1 MPNIVQIDWTMN
13 EMKLSLINIEM
24 SEALPYEKK
33 VLDEI
38 GNRSLGMNMFNLE
51 MVQYVLPYLM
61 EEDDLERLYFEIEK
75 YYMECKNEKNR
86 DLEELLTPNYA
97 SHLQDQIVFSNSGK
111 QYVMKYER
119 IVRDV
124 IQMTGLE
131 RRVERFFKRFI
142 TNITQYPIDL
152 ILMDENV
159 DQNRWLKNYVQT
171 LFKDQTVCVGMNDEL
186 LGRLHKEQRLPYTE
200 QLILCHK
207 GQEITLLTQEELVK
221 DEISVSKEFTLKF
234 ALDAAIEITIIR
246 RWRQDGVSEQRE
258 LANEH
263 FYHPI
268 FYTGDRMRIEV
279 SKKKDTYNFKLV
291 HLDTGMEMN
300 F

>member
-1 MPNIVQIDWTMN
+1 MPNIVQIGWTMD
-13 EMKLSLINIEM
+13 EMKLSLINVDMPM
-24 SEALPYEKK
+24 SSVNENKI
-33 VLDEI
+33 LDEM
-38 GNRSLGMNMFNLE
+38 GNKSLGMNMFNLE
-51 MVQYVLPYLM
+51 IVQYVLPYLM
-61 EEDDLERLYFEIEK
+61 EVDYLESLFFEIEK
-75 YYMECKNEKNR
+75 YYIESKNQKNI
-86 DLEELLTPNYA
+86 DLEELLNPNYA
-97 SHLQDQIVFSNSGK
+97 RNLQDKIVFSNSGK

-119 IVRDV
+119 IVREV

-131 RRVERFFKRFI
+131 RRVERFFRRFI

-152 ILMDENV
+152 IVIDENV
-159 DQNRWLKNYVQT
+159 DQNRWLKNYIQT
-171 LFKDQTVCVGMNDEL
+171 LFKDQTVCIGMNDEL
-186 LGRLHKEQRLPYTE
+186 IDRLHKEQILPYTA

-207 GQEITLLTQEELVK
+207 GQEITLLTQEDLIK

-258 LANEH
+258 LASER

-279 SKKKDTYNFKLV
+279 TKKKDTYNFKLI

>member
-1 MPNIVQIDWTMN
+1 MPNIVQIDWTMD
-13 EMKLSLINIEM
+13 EMKISLINVDMPMTSAHKNKI
-24 SEALPYEKK
+24 
-33 VLDEI
+33 LDEME
-38 GNRSLGMNMFNLE
+38 NKSLGMNMFNLE

-61 EEDDLERLYFEIEK
+61 EVDDLESLFFEIEK
-75 YYMECKNEKNR
+75 YYIEKNSQKNR
-86 DLEELLTPNYA
+86 GLEELLNPNYA
-97 SHLQDQIVFSNSGK
+97 RNLQDKVVFSNSGK

-119 IVRDV
+119 IVREV

-131 RRVERFFKRFI
+131 RRVERFFRRFI

-152 ILMDENV
+152 IVINENV
-159 DQNRWLKNYVQT
+159 DQNRWLKNYIQT
-171 LFKDQTVCVGMNDEL
+171 LFKNQTVCIGMNDEL
-186 LGRLHKEQRLPYTE
+186 LDRLHKEQILPCTE

-207 GQEITLLTQEELVK
+207 GQEITLLTQEDFIK

-258 LANEH
+258 VANEH

-279 SKKKDTYNFKLV
+279 SKNKDTYDFKLI